1 MKPVTKTDKERRAK
15 EIAKELGDTSVW
27 HTHSRPI
34 NLQELRRIGLQI
46 EDYGEKPELNM
57 PIEQYYS
64 VLKDYIMKYRYDV
77 LFHTKLSLDHGRT
90 SA

>member
-1 MKPVTKTDKERRAK
+1 M
-15 EIAKELGDTSVW
+15 
-27 HTHSRPI
+27 
-34 NLQELRRIGLQI
+34 QI